1 MSRVG
6 IAVYHLKVPYSGKTK
21 FTVMLL
27 SHLGIPFKLSSF
39 SIHKTWS
46 LFVVSV
52 KQLNAFM
59 GRVRAASRDA
69 AKEVESALSAT
80 INVNEKTPAA
90 SKSIQSSQISRM

>member
-1 MSRVG
+1 MC
-6 IAVYHLKVPYSGKTK
+6 IL
-21 FTVMLL
+21 
-27 SHLGIPFKLSSF
+27 
-39 SIHKTWS
+39 KTWS
-46 LFVVSV
+46 FLVVSV

-90 SKSIQSSQISRM
+90 SKSIQSSQMSWPTKSKLVSVPFCLVF

>member
-1 MSRVG
+1 MC
-6 IAVYHLKVPYSGKTK
+6 IN
-21 FTVMLL
+21 
-27 SHLGIPFKLSSF
+27 
-39 SIHKTWS
+39 KTWS
-46 LFVVSV
+46 FSAVSV

-90 SKSIQSSQISRM
+90 SKSIVVSNATYVTWAPKLKLESVAFRIGVLVVIHSDLHV